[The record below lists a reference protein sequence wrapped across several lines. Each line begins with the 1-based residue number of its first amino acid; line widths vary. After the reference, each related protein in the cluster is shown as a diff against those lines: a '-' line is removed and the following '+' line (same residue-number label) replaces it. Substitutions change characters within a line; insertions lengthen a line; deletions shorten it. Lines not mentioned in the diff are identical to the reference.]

1 MALVVALG
9 CTSEGTGPDGFW
21 VTDGMYE
28 LRVDHKLH
36 PGVSAGVG
44 VADCVTLTGIESYR
58 EASMM
63 PRSAADIESASGC

>member
-1 MALVVALG
+1 M
-9 CTSEGTGPDGFW
+9 
-21 VTDGMYE
+21 TDGVYE